1 MLNLARLEVN
11 MKSILY
17 NDDCINGLRNILVN
31 SVDVCITDP
40 PYNYEFIGHK
50 WDANEIER
58 RLNRIQNSKTLIKN
72 IPYGSGLAGG
82 VRNQRW
88 YERNSDNIND
98 YRNWIKKWGEGVF
111 RVLKPGAFILVF
123 NSTRTVAHVQVALE
137 EVGFYARDILVWRR
151 GSGIPKGINLSKKL
165 ERDGYQDATKWV
177 GWHSCLRNEW
187 EAIALLQKPLE
198 INYPNTVIKWGVGV
212 LRTRNGK
219 GGFKSNIIENIHQ
232 EEKQQYNIH
241 CTVKP
246 VALIKQLIELTVPI
260 EKDRIILDPFMGS
273 GTTAIATLDL
283 GLTYLG
289 FEIVPQYYQI
299 AQERIKNFEAEHR
312 LALL

>member
-1 MLNLARLEVN
+1 M
-11 MKSILY
+11 IY
-17 NDDCINGLRNILVN
+17 NDDCIKGLQAITANA
-31 SVDVCITDP
+31 VDVCITDP

-58 RLNRIQNSKTLIKN
+58 RLTRIQNSKTLIKN

-88 YERNSDNIND
+88 YERNHSNIND
-98 YRNWIKKWGEGVF
+98 YQNWTKEWGEKVF

-137 EVGFYARDILVWRR
+137 GVGFYARDILVWRR
-151 GSGIPKGINLSKKL
+151 NTGIPKGINLSMKL
-165 ERDGYQDATKWV
+165 ERDGHKDALKWE

-198 INYPNTVIKWGVGV
+198 TNYPNTVIKWGVGV
-212 LRTRNGK
+212 LHTRNGDT
-219 GGFKSNIIENIHQ
+219 GFQSNIIEKIPQ
-232 EEKQQYNIH
+232 EEKQQFNMH

-246 VALIKQLIELTVPI
+246 VTLIKKLIALTVPI
-260 EKDRIILDPFMGS
+260 EKDRIVCQALDPNIGGFLS
-273 GTTAIATLDL
+273 
-283 GLTYLG
+283 LTQVLS
-289 FEIVPQYYQI
+289 
-299 AQERIKNFEAEHR
+299 RIHP
-312 LALL
+312 